1 MSDVLCPLLWLFIVI
16 LFARIIVS
24 WFPAPS
30 GSITAMLSDGLRFLT
45 DWILVPLR
53 NVIPPV
59 GMFDISATILI
70 FFLLVL
76 QRAICG

>member
-1 MSDVLCPLLWLFIVI
+1 MSDVICPLLWLFIVI

-24 WFPAPS
+24 WFPAAP
-30 GSITAMLSDGLRFLT
+30 GSITALISDGLRFLT

>member
-1 MSDVLCPLLWLFIVI
+1 MSDVICPLLTVFIVI
-16 LFARIIVS
+16 LFARIVAS
-24 WFPAPS
+24 WFPTPP
-30 GSITAMLSDGLRFLT
+30 GSFTATINDGLRFLT

-53 NVIPPV
+53 SIVPPV

-70 FFLLVL
+70 FFLIVL